1 MFNSAWAQTAAAGAT
16 PGMLEQAMPFVFI
29 FVVFYFLLIRPQQKK
44 QKTVATF
51 LQSLKRGDAVLTA
64 GGILG
69 TIEGLTEQFATLEIA
84 SGVRVR
90 ILRSQIAGPAKESEE
105 KK

>member
-1 MFNSAWAQTAAAGAT
+1 MFSFAWAEGAAAAAG
-16 PGMLEQAMPFVFI
+16 PSMIEQLMPFLFI
-29 FVVFYFLLIRPQQKK
+29 FIIFYFLLIRPQAKK
-44 QKTVATF
+44 QRTHQTF
-51 LQSLKRGDAVLTA
+51 LTNLKRGDAVLTS

-84 SGVRVR
+84 SGVRIR
-90 ILRSQIAGPAKESEE
+90 ILRGQIAGPAKESED

>member
-1 MFNSAWAQTAAAGAT
+1 MFTYAWAEGAATGAG
-16 PGMLEQAMPFVFI
+16 PSMIEQLMPFLFI
-29 FVVFYFLLIRPQQKK
+29 FVIFYFLLIRPQAKK
-44 QKTVATF
+44 QKTHQAF
-51 LQSLKRGDAVLTA
+51 LSNLKRGDAVLTS

-90 ILRSQIAGPAKESEE
+90 ILRGQIAGPVKEAEE